1 MSTNSSG
8 RRKRRAGTPLEG
20 SNTNTKTTKTTSTS
34 AYNRNFEQ
42 KLIDYGVYPKGY
54 EFSEREFQIF
64 EREDTNA
71 SKEKLV
77 TTTVLPIING
87 DISDSKCVGG
97 DYLFGNLA
105 PLTDGTLV
113 NAKPDYFVGA
123 RPEQLK
129 PEIRN
134 ELNNLSQSA
143 TTPKGGPDGSSAVAT
158 RQACYNG
165 ALGARG
171 IYKLQSYGQEPIFD
185 NNAYTITSTYQAGQL
200 KLYTTHPAAPQ
211 ESDGRPEYIM
221 TSLRSFAM
229 TDSLDT
235 FRKGATAYR
244 NARDWAKEQRDE
256 FIKSANERHE
266 LLSSERESTPEPCSP
281 GRSTLAAK

>member
-54 EFSEREFQIF
+54 
-64 EREDTNA
+64 D
-71 SKEKLV
+71 
-77 TTTVLPIING
+77 
-87 DISDSKCVGG
+87 DSKCVGG

-143 TTPKGGPDGSSAVAT
+143 TTPKG
-158 RQACYNG
+158 
-165 ALGARG
+165 
-171 IYKLQSYGQEPIFD
+171 EPIFD